1 MCVDYCGLNKLTI
14 KNCYPLSLI
23 SNLLDQLRQATIY
36 IKIDLYGAYN
46 IVRIKEG
53 DEWKTAFQTKYGHFE
68 YNVMPFGLTNAPMVF
83 QHMMNDVFREFLDD
97 FVVIY
102 IDGILIYSK
111 NKEDQEKH
119 VRMVLN
125 TS

>member
-1 MCVDYCGLNKLTI
+1 VCGLRGLNKLTI
-14 KNCYPLSLI
+14 KNRYPLPLI
-23 SNLLDQLRQATIY
+23 SNLLDQLRQAPIY
-36 IKIDLYGAYN
+36 TKIDLSRAYN
-46 IVRIKEG
+46 LVCIKEG
-53 DEWKTAFQTKYGHFE
+53 DEWKTAFRTRYGHFD
-68 YNVMPFGLTNAPMVF
+68 YNVMPFGLTNVPAVF